1 MKKQYS
7 GVKIFGFI
15 VMILGISVAAMVAAA
30 ITKGKQLPDWF
41 LAQLFLFVTMWVL
54 RGVLKEMD
62 NRLDRIERH
71 VMKLKIRRNEE
82 PLYEED

>member
-1 MKKQYS
+1 MEKKYS
-7 GVKIFGFI
+7 GVRIFGFI
-15 VMILGISVAAMVAAA
+15 VMILGVSVAAMVVAALM
-30 ITKGKQLPDWF
+30 KGKQLPDWF

-71 VMKLKIRRNEE
+71 VMKLKMRRHEE